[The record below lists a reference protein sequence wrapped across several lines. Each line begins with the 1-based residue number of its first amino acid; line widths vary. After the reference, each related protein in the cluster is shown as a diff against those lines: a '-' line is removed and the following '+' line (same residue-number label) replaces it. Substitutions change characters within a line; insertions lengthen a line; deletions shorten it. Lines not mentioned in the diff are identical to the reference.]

1 MGTTSLHTHGCR
13 VSDEWQICGLRAAVI
28 ENELL
33 RVTVLLDRG
42 AEIVELRHKP
52 TDIDPLLRLPV
63 PINDPARATMS
74 IAGTVGS
81 YMDMYLG
88 GWQEI
93 APSGG
98 PTNTHQGV
106 EYGQHGEVSL
116 LPWQSVVLEDTPER
130 VTVRCSV
137 RGVRSPIRIV
147 RDMTLVRGSACLM
160 LNETLYNDAGED
172 FDVMWGHHIAYG
184 LPFLQNGARIH
195 TSAARVM
202 THDVMPGFIPRRAEV
217 GIEAPWPVVPGADGA
232 PLDLSVVPPVSEAQG
247 RELAYITDYPDDAWY
262 TLYSEDLNLGV
273 AVAWDAQVFK
283 HVWLWQELAW
293 AKGFPW
299 WGRSYAVALE
309 PWSSHPSSG
318 LAEAVARGTQLIIP
332 AHGHVTTFLTAGLYQ
347 DARTPMR
354 VAPDGTIEFEVNA

>member
-13 VSDEWQICGLRAAVI
+13 VSDEWQIRGLRAAVL
-28 ENELL
+28 ENELV

-63 PINDPARATMS
+63 PIHDPARSIMS
-74 IAGTVGS
+74 IAGGVGS

-98 PTNTHQGV
+98 PSNTHQGV

-130 VTVRCSV
+130 VTLRCTV
-137 RGVRSPIRIV
+137 RGVRSPIRIE
-147 RDMTLVRGSACLM
+147 RDMTIERGRAAL
-160 LNETLYNDAGED
+160 LLRETMYNDAGEA
-172 FDVMWGHHIAYG
+172 FDTMWGHHIAYG
-184 LPFLQNGARIH
+184 LPFLQHGARIH
-195 TSAARVM
+195 TSAAQVL
-202 THDVMPGFIPRRAEV
+202 THDVMPGFTPRRAQV
-217 GIEAPWPVVPGADGA
+217 DITAPWPVVPGADGQ
-232 PLDLSVVPPVSEAQG
+232 PLDLSVVPAVAEAQG
-247 RELAYITDYPDDAWY
+247 RELAYLTDYPDAAWY
-262 TLYSEDLNLGV
+262 TVYSDAHHLGV
-273 AVAWDAQVFK
+273 AVTWDAQVFR

-309 PWSSHPSSG
+309 PWSSYPSSG
-318 LAEAVARGTQLIIP
+318 LAEAVAKGTQLTIS
-332 AHGHVTTFLTAGLYQ
+332 AHGRVDTFLTVALYQ
-347 DARTPMR
+347 DERTP
-354 VAPDGTIEFEVNA
+354 VQVHADGTLDFASL